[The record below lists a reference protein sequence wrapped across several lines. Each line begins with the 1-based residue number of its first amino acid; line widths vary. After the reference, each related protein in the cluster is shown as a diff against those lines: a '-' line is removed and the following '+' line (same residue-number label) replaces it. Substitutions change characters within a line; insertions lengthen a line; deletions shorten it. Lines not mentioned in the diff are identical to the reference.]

1 MSRRQSEGPR
11 AGTNWARVRCSAH
24 LGTPVREVPNRDA
37 GYVRVL
43 EASGSRSRAA
53 RSRRKQPVGIA
64 HGCARSC
71 PRLARAA
78 EAARRVLLQSV
89 AHLDSIIQGE

>member
-11 AGTNWARVRCSAH
+11 AGTNWARVWCSAH

-53 RSRRKQPVGIA
+53 RSRRKQPVGSA